1 MGIFSESRSF
11 MANGLSD
18 ADQAMGE
25 ELTIEE
31 AAHVA
36 EYLFNQ
42 QLEEDLSTLTEEQQK
57 AILESE
63 EYELLCE
70 TKHFKKKTI
79 VKLNKNDDL
88 SRRTSQAA
96 IVIAGEKNDPLFK
109 KLALNRMQEKKL
121 LKAIKMKYKTQA
133 IKAAKESQ
141 RDYVKDVNKSKMM
154 TVADLNNR
162 NKDE

>member
-18 ADQAMGE
+18 EDQAMGE

-31 AAHVA
+31 AAHVN

-42 QLEEDLSTLTEEQQK
+42 MLEEDLSTLTEEQQR
-57 AILESE
+57 AFLESE
-63 EYELLCE
+63 EYDLICE

>member
-18 ADQAMGE
+18 EDQAMGE

-31 AAHVA
+31 AAHVN

-42 QLEEDLSTLTEEQQK
+42 MLEEDLSTLTEDQQR
-57 AILESE
+57 AFLESE
-63 EYELLCE
+63 EYDLICE

-109 KLALNRMQEKKL
+109 KLTLNRMQEKKL